1 MDRYPKNITTVEQYL
16 ALYSGDVLKRLKTM
30 RSLIK
35 KLAPKAE
42 EMIRYGM
49 PAYKINNQP
58 VVYFAAMKQHIGF
71 YPTPSAVN
79 AFKAKLKDYECSK
92 GAVQLP
98 LDKPLPLPLITAMVK
113 FKVKEVVGD
122 GRRVI

>member
-1 MDRYPKNITTVEQYL
+1 MQIKAVKDVEQYL
-16 ALYSGDVLKRLKTM
+16 ALYSGDVLKRLKTI

-35 KLAPKAE
+35 KNAPKAE

-58 VVYFAAMKQHIGF
+58 VVYFAAMKHHIGF
-71 YPTPSAVN
+71 YPTPSAIS

-98 LDKPLPLPLITAMVK
+98 LGKLLPIPLITAMVK
-113 FKVKEVVGD
+113 FKVKEVSA
-122 GRRVI
+122 RVR

>member
-1 MDRYPKNITTVEQYL
+1 MRVVKDVEQYL

-30 RSLIK
+30 RALVK
-35 KLAPKAE
+35 KNAPKAE

-58 VVYFAAMKQHIGF
+58 VVYFAAMKHHIGF
-71 YPTPSAVN
+71 YPTPSAIS
-79 AFKAKLKDYECSK
+79 AFKAKLKGYECSK
-92 GAVQLP
+92 GAVPLP

-113 FKVKEVVGD
+113 FKVREVSKK
-122 GRRVI
+122 

>member
-1 MDRYPKNITTVEQYL
+1 MNLSIKTVDEYL
-16 ALYSGDVLKRLKTM
+16 AQYSGDVVKRLKTI

-35 KLAPKAE
+35 KNAPKAQE
-42 EMIRYGM
+42 LIRYGM

-58 VVYFAAMKQHIGF
+58 VVYFAAMKHHIGL

-92 GAVQLP
+92 GAIQLP
-98 LDKPLPLPLITAMVK
+98 LNKPLPLPLITAIVK
-113 FKVKEVVGD
+113 FKVKEVLKK
-122 GRRVI
+122 